1 MLGKL
6 LGKKKKK
13 NEGGDEISIED
24 LITLERFDEAAQKL
38 KGRLKTHPKDL
49 HSHLKLAEVYVELKE
64 ASKALDE
71 YVFVA
76 DSQADDGFFD
86 KAIAIISKAA
96 KIAPGDDTVPRR
108 LERYRRMKSLESRR
122 RLAIEGLLSN
132 QSTQVSSAANAALE
146 MELLWNKIAKS
157 HLVEAL
163 SAEHLQKLFSVME
176 LKKFSE
182 GDHLAQEGQSD
193 PKVLYLIVDGTV
205 QAQASVG
212 GQQFDVRAFTTG
224 DLVGE
229 GALLERKNWPAN
241 YVVADRCTAFL
252 LDRSGFERTMVGHE
266 DPRAYISVLREQH
279 NDRDVAQN
287 IMRLRAG

>member
-6 LGKKKKK
+6 LGKNKKAGG
-13 NEGGDEISIED
+13 GGDVSIED

-38 KGRLKTHPKDL
+38 RERVKLVPKDL

-71 YVFVA
+71 FVYVA

-108 LERYRRMKSLESRR
+108 LEKYRKMKSLESRR

-132 QSTQVSSAANAALE
+132 QTTQVSSAANAALE

-163 SAEHLQKLFSVME
+163 SAEHLKRLFSVMAME
-176 LKKFSE
+176 KF
-182 GDHLAQEGQSD
+182 GAGNPLALEGQAD
-193 PKVLYLIVDGTV
+193 PKVMYLIVDGTV
-205 QAQASVG
+205 EAKADVG
-212 GQQFDVRAFTTG
+212 GQKVTIRSFTTG
-224 DLVGE
+224 DLIGE
-229 GALLERKNWPAN
+229 GALLERKSWPAN
-241 YVVADRCTAFL
+241 YLVADRCTAFV
-252 LDRSGFERTMVGHE
+252 LDRNGFERTMVGHE

-279 NDRDVAQN
+279 NDRDVAQSL
-287 IMRLRAG
+287 MRLRAS

>member
-6 LGKKKKK
+6 LGKKKKTDD
-13 NEGGDEISIED
+13 GDDVSIED
-24 LITLERFDEAAQKL
+24 LITLERYEDAAN
-38 KGRLKTHPKDL
+38 RLKVRLKKHPKDL
-49 HSHLKLAEVYVELKE
+49 HSHLKLAEVYLELKE

-108 LERYRRMKSLESRR
+108 LEKYRRLKALESRR

-132 QSTQVSSAANAALE
+132 ATTQVSSAANAALE

-163 SAEHLQKLFSVME
+163 SAEHLKRLFSVMALE
-176 LKKFSE
+176 KHPE
-182 GDHLAQEGQSD
+182 GHVLAKEGEFE
-193 PKVLYLIVDGTV
+193 PKVLYLVVAGTV
-205 QAQASVG
+205 EAKAQAG
-212 GQQFDVRAFTTG
+212 GQHVSIRSFTTG
-224 DLVGE
+224 NLIGE
-229 GALLERKNWPAN
+229 GALLERKSWPAT
-241 YVVADRCTAFL
+241 YEVTDRATLFA

-266 DPRAYISVLREQH
+266 DPRAFISVLREQH

-287 IMRLRAG
+287 LARLRGS

>member
-6 LGKKKKK
+6 IGKKKKK
-13 NEGGDEISIED
+13 DDGEMSIED
-24 LITLERFDEAAQKL
+24 LVTLERYDEAAQKL
-38 KGRLKTHPKDL
+38 KVRLKKVPNDL

-71 YVFVA
+71 FVFVA

-86 KAIAIISKAA
+86 KAIAIIAKAA

-108 LERYRRMKSLESRR
+108 LEKYRHMKALESRR
-122 RLAIEGLLSN
+122 QLAIEGLLSN
-132 QSTQVSSAANAALE
+132 QTTQVSSAANAALE

-163 SAEHLQKLFSVME
+163 SAEHLKRLFSVMA
-176 LKKFSE
+176 LKKFGE
-182 GDHLAQEGQSD
+182 GDFLAREGQLE

-205 QAQASVG
+205 EAKAAASG
-212 GQQFDVRAFTTG
+212 GQQFSIRSFTTG

-229 GALLERKNWPAN
+229 GALLEKKMWPAD
-241 YVVADRCTAFL
+241 YVVGERCTAFI
-252 LDRSGFERTMVGHE
+252 LDRTGFERTMVGHE
-266 DPRAYISVLREQH
+266 DPRAFISVLREQH

>member
-6 LGKKKKK
+6 LGKKNKDG
-13 NEGGDEISIED
+13 EDEISIED

-38 KGRLKTHPKDL
+38 KDRVKRVPNDL
-49 HSHLKLAEVYVELKE
+49 HSHLKLAEVFVELKE

-71 YVFVA
+71 YVYVA

-108 LERYRRMKSLESRR
+108 LEKYRRMKSLESRR

-132 QSTQVSSAANAALE
+132 QTTQVSSAANAALE
-146 MELLWNKIAKS
+146 MELLWNQIAKS

-163 SAEHLQKLFSVME
+163 SAEHLKRLFSVMA

-182 GDHLAQEGQSD
+182 GEDLAKEGERE
-193 PKVLYLIVDGTV
+193 PKVMYLIVNGTV
-205 QAQASVG
+205 EAQAEAS
-212 GQQFDVRAFTTG
+212 GQHVSLRSFTTG
-224 DLVGE
+224 SLIGE
-229 GALLERKNWPAN
+229 SALLEKKPWPAN
-241 YVVADRCTAFL
+241 YVVTDRCTAFI
-252 LDRSGFERTMVGHE
+252 LDRNGFERTMVGHE
-266 DPRAYISVLREQH
+266 DPRAYIAVLREQH
-279 NDRDVAQN
+279 NDREVAHSLL
-287 IMRLRAG
+287 RLRGGG

>member
-6 LGKKKKK
+6 LGKKKK
-13 NEGGDEISIED
+13 GGEDASIED

-38 KGRLKTHPKDL
+38 RERVKKAPKDL
-49 HSHLKLAEVYVELKE
+49 HSHLKLAEVYLELKE

-71 YVFVA
+71 FVFVA

-108 LERYRRMKSLESRR
+108 LEQYRRMKALESRR

-132 QSTQVSSAANAALE
+132 QTTQMSSAANAALE

-163 SAEHLQKLFSVME
+163 SAEHLKKLFSVMAME
-176 LKKFSE
+176 KF
-182 GDHLAQEGQSD
+182 GAGNHLAVEGQAE
-193 PKVLYLIVDGTV
+193 PKVIYLIVDGTV
-205 QAQASVG
+205 EAQADVG
-212 GQQFDVRAFTTG
+212 GQQVTLRSFTTG
-224 DLVGE
+224 DLIGE
-229 GALLERKNWPAN
+229 GALLERRSWPAN
-241 YVVADRCTAFL
+241 FVVLDRCTAFV
-252 LDRSGFERTMVGHE
+252 LDRNGFERTMVGHE

-279 NDRDVAQN
+279 NDREVAQN
-287 IMRLRAG
+287 LMRLRAS

>member
-1 MLGKL
+1 VLGKL
-6 LGKKKKK
+6 IGKKKKQTDG
-13 NEGGDEISIED
+13 EMSIED
-24 LITLERFDEAAQKL
+24 LVTLERFDEAAQKL
-38 KGRLKTHPKDL
+38 KERLKKVPKDL

-71 YVFVA
+71 FVFVA
-76 DSQADDGFFD
+76 DSQADDGFFE

-108 LERYRRMKSLESRR
+108 LEKYRRMKALESRR
-122 RLAIEGLLSN
+122 QLAIEGLLSN
-132 QSTQVSSAANAALE
+132 QTTQVSSAANAALE

-163 SAEHLQKLFSVME
+163 AAEHLKRLFSVMA
-176 LKKFSE
+176 LKKFSG
-182 GDHLAQEGQSD
+182 GDFLAREAQLE

-205 QAQASVG
+205 EAKAAASAG
-212 GQQFDVRAFTTG
+212 GQQFSIRSFTTG

-229 GALLERKNWPAN
+229 GALLEKKMWPAD
-241 YVVADRCTAFL
+241 YVVVDRCTAFV
-252 LDRSGFERTMVGHE
+252 LDRTGFERTMVGHE
-266 DPRAYISVLREQH
+266 DPRAFISVLREQH

-287 IMRLRAG
+287 IMRLRAS